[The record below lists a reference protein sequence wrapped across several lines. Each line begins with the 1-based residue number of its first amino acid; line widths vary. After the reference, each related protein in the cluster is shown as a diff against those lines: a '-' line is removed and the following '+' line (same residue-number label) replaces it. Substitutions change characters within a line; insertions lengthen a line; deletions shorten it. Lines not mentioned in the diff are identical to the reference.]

1 MHRSTLHYSF
11 NNSIC
16 FLLGMGCT
24 NHIIHSA
31 VKHVL
36 MNRKYVQTHA
46 SQLWRHINSFPK
58 LKMRNSSSKL
68 AWNWNQNS
76 INLYFLPCSSL
87 KQVTRSHIL
96 SIACKLL
103 WIIVWIDKSDRG
115 HRPINPEK
123 GVPNGTIIE
132 IWSSVISTLVGVWVG

>member
-1 MHRSTLHYSF
+1 MHSSTLHYGF

-16 FLLGMGCT
+16 SLLGCT
-24 NHIIHSA
+24 NRIIHSA
-31 VKHVL
+31 VKHVY
-36 MNRKYVQTHA
+36 MNRKYIQAHA
-46 SQLWRHINSFPK
+46 SQLWKHSNSLPK
-58 LKMRNSSSKL
+58 VKMRNSSSKL
-68 AWNWNQNS
+68 ACNWNQNS
-76 INLYFLPCSSL
+76 MNLDFLPCSSL

-115 HRPINPEK
+115 HRPINPGK
-123 GVPNGTIIE
+123 GVRNGIIIE